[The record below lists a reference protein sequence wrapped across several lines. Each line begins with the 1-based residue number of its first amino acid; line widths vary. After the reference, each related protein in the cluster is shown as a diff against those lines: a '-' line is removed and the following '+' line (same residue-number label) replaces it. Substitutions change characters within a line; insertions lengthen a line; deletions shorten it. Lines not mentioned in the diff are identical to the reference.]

1 MPNPLGR
8 REPKAVGALAL
19 HAPFEVGRSACD
31 HNGTRV
37 GLTAGARDLAQASLS
52 PSMTVAPA
60 IARIVFRE
68 LAMGGPLA
76 GWFAPPAIHT
86 GGAPQKRAIRGPGS
100 ANAADVPLAC
110 LPFRSLDPPG
120 CNAGGRLRLGRIP
133 GRDPAWRLT
142 ATKDVGTDGSA
153 ASRRV
158 TNEGRPWPPGRQ
170 RRGA

>member
-52 PSMTVAPA
+52 PSMTVAAA

-76 GWFAPPAIHT
+76 GWFAPPAIHA

-110 LPFRSLDPPG
+110 LPFRSLAPQG
-120 CNAGGRLRLGRIP
+120 ATQEGALG
-133 GRDPAWRLT
+133 W
-142 ATKDVGTDGSA
+142 DGSPA
-153 ASRRV
+153 E
-158 TNEGRPWPPGRQ
+158 TPL
-170 RRGA
+170 GA